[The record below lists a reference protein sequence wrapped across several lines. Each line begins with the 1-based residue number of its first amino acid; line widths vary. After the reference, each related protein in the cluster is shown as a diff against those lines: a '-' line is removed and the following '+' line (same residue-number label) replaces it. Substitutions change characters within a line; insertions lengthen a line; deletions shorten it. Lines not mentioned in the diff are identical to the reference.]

1 MSNDIWKMTCSN
13 DLPNLILHFAYSV
26 LLVPIY
32 VIDHPAFVVCEQEA
46 ISKFEDV
53 AGSAVDDAVL

>member
-1 MSNDIWKMTCSN
+1 MTCSN
-13 DLPNLILHFAYSV
+13 DLPNLILHFAYFV